1 MTNLLHLP
9 AEIITLIADYIK
21 APNSSITPLA
31 ATTKQCQTHIE
42 PINFRRLA
50 VRTAELPDFSRTIAR
65 EGRFPALRH
74 LAYHFD
80 DIPVDTEDAGSFRI
94 SEKTRAAYSA
104 AFTGAIR
111 DLLGVLRENS
121 DKAGASH
128 PGISLELHSSPSVQK
143 WTYLDAEGDEP
154 DLRRAWLE
162 LIEDDLPAV
171 PIVHTLRNDGPAE
184 HLFEMIWPQSWA
196 VLMSCFPNVKTL
208 GVYVF
213 DDERKALS
221 SREEARKGKSQLA
234 CSRFAPLY

>member
-21 APNSSITPLA
+21 AANSSITPLA

-50 VRTAELPDFSRTIAR
+50 VRTVELPDFSRAIAR
-65 EGRFPALRH
+65 EGRFLALRH

-121 DKAGASH
+121 DKAESH

-162 LIEDDLPAV
+162 LTEDDLPAV
-171 PIVHTLRNDGPAE
+171 PIVHTLRNDRPAE

-208 GVYVF
+208 GMYAF
-213 DDERKALS
+213 DDERKALR
-221 SREEARKGKSQLA
+221 SREEARKGESQLA
-234 CSRFAPLY
+234 CSRFVPLY